1 MKELKQIL
9 TNGFFI
15 LVIYLVIITAV
26 IAVNEMKN
34 VSADTPTTSANE
46 LVIPADSSIIGR
58 DITQQRFAPL
68 EANQ

>member
-15 LVIYLVIITAV
+15 LVIYLVIITGV
-26 IAVNEMKN
+26 IAVNEMNN
-34 VSADTPTTSANE
+34 VSADTPVTSNE
-46 LVIPADSSIIGR
+46 LIVPADSSIIGR

>member
-26 IAVNEMKN
+26 IAVNEMNN
-34 VSADTPTTSANE
+34 VSADTPASSNNE
-46 LVIPADSSIIGR
+46 LVVPADSSAVGR